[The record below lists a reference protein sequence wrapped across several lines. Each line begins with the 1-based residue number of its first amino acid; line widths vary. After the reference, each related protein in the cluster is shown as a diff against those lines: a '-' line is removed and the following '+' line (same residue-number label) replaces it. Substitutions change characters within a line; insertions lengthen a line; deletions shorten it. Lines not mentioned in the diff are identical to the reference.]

1 MKLKKKIT
9 FISILYFVAF
19 FFFSAAYSK
28 ENFFDAA
35 KELYENKKYE
45 KSKFLFQRNIVFN
58 PKHAKSSLYL
68 AKIYLEEEN
77 EEKEEKNLNTSL
89 LLDPNDEETIYMLI
103 NIKLKKSNFSK
114 VKELT
119 EKFELVCSILC
130 NKTTSIKTRL
140 NEIEAKDKS

>member
-9 FISILYFVAF
+9 FISTLYFFAF
-19 FFFSAAYSK
+19 FFFSTANPK
-28 ENFFDAA
+28 ENFFEAA

-58 PKHAKSSLYL
+58 PKHAKSYLYL

-119 EKFELVCSILC
+119 EKFELVCSTLC

>member
-19 FFFSAAYSK
+19 FFTDENTK
-28 ENFFDAA
+28 ENFFEAA

-58 PKHAKSSLYL
+58 PKHAKSYLYL

-119 EKFELVCSILC
+119 EKFELVCSTLC

>member
-9 FISILYFVAF
+9 FISILYLVAF
-19 FFFSAAYSK
+19 FFFSAANSK
-28 ENFFDAA
+28 ENFFEAA

-58 PKHAKSSLYL
+58 PKHAKSYLYL

-89 LLDPNDEETIYMLI
+89 LLDPDDEEAIYMLI

-119 EKFELVCSILC
+119 EKFEVVCSLLC
-130 NKTTSIKTRL
+130 NKTSSIKTRL

>member
-9 FISILYFVAF
+9 FISILYFAAF
-19 FFFSAAYSK
+19 FFFSAAHSK
-28 ENFFDAA
+28 ENFFGAA

-58 PKHAKSSLYL
+58 PKHAKSYLYL

>member
-9 FISILYFVAF
+9 FISILYFASF
-19 FFFSAAYSK
+19 LFFSTAHSK

-58 PKHAKSSLYL
+58 PKHAKSYLYL

-140 NEIEAKDKS
+140 NEIEPKDKS

>member
-1 MKLKKKIT
+1 MKKLLVFLI
-9 FISILYFVAF
+9 ISLSF
-19 FFFSAAYSK
+19 FGTKVSSS
-28 ENFFDAA
+28 ENFFNNA
-35 KELYENKKYE
+35 KNLYDQGKMEE
-45 KSKFLFQRNIVFN
+45 SKFLFQRNIVFN
-58 PKHAKSSLYL
+58 PKHAKSYLYL

-119 EKFELVCSILC
+119 EKFELVCSTLC

>member
-9 FISILYFVAF
+9 FISILYFAAF
-19 FFFSAAYSK
+19 FFLSTANSK

-58 PKHAKSSLYL
+58 PKHAKSYLYL

>member
-9 FISILYFVAF
+9 FISILYFAAF
-19 FFFSAAYSK
+19 FFFSAAHAK
-28 ENFFDAA
+28 ENFFGAA

-45 KSKFLFQRNIVFN
+45 KSKFLLQRNIVFN
-58 PKHAKSSLYL
+58 PKHAKSYLYL

-119 EKFELVCSILC
+119 EKFELICSILC
-130 NKTTSIKTRL
+130 NKTSSIKTRL

>member
-1 MKLKKKIT
+1 MNIFIYILIILIILK
-9 FISILYFVAF
+9 S
-19 FFFSAAYSK
+19 YSK
-28 ENFFDAA
+28 ENFFEAA

-58 PKHAKSSLYL
+58 PKHAKSYLYL

>member
-1 MKLKKKIT
+1 MILRLKLAFILLLLPNKLMANNIYFEEGLRLFKKEK
-9 FISILYFVAF
+9 FAE
-19 FFFSAAYSK
+19 A
-28 ENFFDAA
+28 
-35 KELYENKKYE
+35 
-45 KSKFLFQRNIVFN
+45 KSKFEQNIVFN
-58 PKHAKSSLYL
+58 PKHAKSYLYL

-119 EKFELVCSILC
+119 EKFELVCLTLC

-140 NEIEAKDKS
+140 NEIEAKDK

>member
-9 FISILYFVAF
+9 FISILYFAAF
-19 FFFSAAYSK
+19 FFLSTANSK

-58 PKHAKSSLYL
+58 PKHAKSYLYL

-140 NEIEAKDKS
+140 NEIEAKEKS

>member
-1 MKLKKKIT
+1 M
-9 FISILYFVAF
+9 
-19 FFFSAAYSK
+19 
-28 ENFFDAA
+28 
-35 KELYENKKYE
+35 YENKKYE

-58 PKHAKSSLYL
+58 PKHAKSYLYL

-140 NEIEAKDKS
+140 NEIESKDKS

>member
-1 MKLKKKIT
+1 MK
-9 FISILYFVAF
+9 
-19 FFFSAAYSK
+19 
-28 ENFFDAA
+28 
-35 KELYENKKYE
+35 NKKYE

-58 PKHAKSSLYL
+58 PKHAKSYLYL

-89 LLDPNDEETIYMLI
+89 LLDPNNEETIYMLI

-119 EKFELVCSILC
+119 EKFELVCLTLC

>member
-1 MKLKKKIT
+1 MKKNYFITIIFLLTLFLFKNVYAKNNYFLEGKKLFLNKD
-9 FISILYFVAF
+9 
-19 FFFSAAYSK
+19 
-28 ENFFDAA
+28 FD
-35 KELYENKKYE
+35 E
-45 KSKFLFQRNIVFN
+45 SKFKFEKDIVFN
-58 PKHAKSSLYL
+58 PKNEKSYLYL